1 MVRFAANL
9 TMMFTEHE
17 FLDRFA
23 AAADAGFDAVE
34 FLFPYE
40 HPPEAIGTRLARHGL
55 TQALFNL
62 PPGNWAAGERG
73 LASLP
78 GRIDELIDGT
88 ARALEYAAATGVTR
102 LHLMAGI
109 GDRHDPA
116 AMARYRDALVR
127 TAETLAA
134 HGIDLLLEP
143 INGRDM
149 PGYFLNDI
157 DAAAAMIA
165 ELGIGNVRLQ
175 FDMYHCQIMHGDIT
189 MRLRNYIKMIG
200 HVQVASV
207 PSRNEPDGEEVNY
220 PFLFDELDR
229 LGYAGIVGCEYRPR
243 GATRAGLG
251 WFESLRR

>member
-1 MVRFAANL
+1 
-9 TMMFTEHE
+9 MMFNEYP

-34 FLFPYE
+34 FLFPYD
-40 HPPEAIGTRLARHGL
+40 HPPEAIGTRLAQHGL

-73 LASLP
+73 LASLQD
-78 GRIDELIDGT
+78 RADEMVDGT

-102 LHLMAGI
+102 LHLMAGL

-116 AMARYRDALVR
+116 AMARYRDAVVR

-143 INGRDM
+143 INARDM

-157 DAAAAMIA
+157 DATAALIR
-165 ELGIGNVRLQ
+165 ELGIGNLRLQ
-175 FDMYHCQIMHGDIT
+175 FDMYHCQIIHGDIT
-189 MRLRNYIKMIG
+189 MRLRNNIKMIG

-220 PFLFDELDR
+220 PFLFEELDR

-243 GATRAGLG
+243 GATLDGLA
-251 WFESLRR
+251 WFESMRR

>member
-1 MVRFAANL
+1 MARFAANL
-9 TMMFTEHE
+9 TMMFNEYP

-34 FLFPYE
+34 FLFPYD
-40 HPPEAIGTRLARHGL
+40 HPPEAIGTRLAQHGL

-78 GRIDELIDGT
+78 DRADEMVDGT

-116 AMARYRDALVR
+116 AMARYRDAVVR

-143 INGRDM
+143 INARDM

-157 DAAAAMIA
+157 DATAALIR
-165 ELGIGNVRLQ
+165 ELGIGNLRLQ
-175 FDMYHCQIMHGDIT
+175 FDMYHCQIIHGDIT

-220 PFLFDELDR
+220 PFLFEEMDR

-243 GATRAGLG
+243 GATLDGLG
-251 WFESLRR
+251 WFESMRR

>member
-9 TMMFTEHE
+9 TMMFTEHA

-40 HPPEAIGTRLARHGL
+40 HPPEAIGTRLAQHGL

-62 PPGNWAAGERG
+62 PPGNWASGERG
-73 LASLP
+73 LASLT
-78 GRIDELIDGT
+78 GRIGEMVDGT

-116 AMARYRDALVR
+116 AMARYRDAVVR

-143 INGRDM
+143 INARDM

-175 FDMYHCQIMHGDIT
+175 FDMYHCQIIHGDIT
-189 MRLRNYIKMIG
+189 MRLRNHIKMIG

-243 GATRAGLG
+243 GATREGLG
-251 WFESLRR
+251 WFESLQR

>member
-1 MVRFAANL
+1 MV
-9 TMMFTEHE
+9 
-17 FLDRFA
+17 
-23 AAADAGFDAVE
+23 
-34 FLFPYE
+34 
-40 HPPEAIGTRLARHGL
+40 
-55 TQALFNL
+55 
-62 PPGNWAAGERG
+62 
-73 LASLP
+73 
-78 GRIDELIDGT
+78 DGT

-116 AMARYRDALVR
+116 AMARYRDAVVR

-143 INGRDM
+143 INARDM

-175 FDMYHCQIMHGDIT
+175 FDMYHCQIIHGDIT
-189 MRLRNYIKMIG
+189 MRLRNHIKMIG

-243 GATRAGLG
+243 GATREGLG

>member
-1 MVRFAANL
+1 MPRFAANL
-9 TMMFTEHE
+9 TMMFTEWD

-23 AAADAGFDAVE
+23 VAADAGFDAVE
-34 FLFPYE
+34 FLFPYD
-40 HPPEAIGTRLARHGL
+40 HTPEAIGARLARHGL

-62 PPGNWAAGERG
+62 PPGDWGAGERG
-73 LASLP
+73 LAALP
-78 GRIDELIDGT
+78 GRTGDMVEGT

-109 GDRHDPA
+109 ANRDDPA
-116 AMARYRDALVR
+116 AMARYRDAVIR

-143 INGRDM
+143 INARDM

-157 DAAAAMIA
+157 DAAAALIT

-175 FDMYHCQIMHGDIT
+175 FDMYHCQIIHGDLT
-189 MRLRNYIKMIG
+189 MRLRNYIKMIA

-207 PSRNEPDGEEVNY
+207 PARNEPDGEEVNY
-220 PFLFDELDR
+220 PYLFAELDR
-229 LGYAGIVGCEYRPR
+229 LGYAGVVGCEYRPR
-243 GATRAGLG
+243 GATRDGLT
-251 WFESLRR
+251 WFDRLRR